1 METLTDRIM
10 RHEGFCQ
17 FPKPDAKGMW
27 VVGYGHDLTESQ
39 AQDYAH
45 GITADEAG
53 DLLKND
59 ILTCQREL
67 ANVLPW
73 ALDLSQ
79 ARQDVLLEMIFQ
91 LGINGLMG
99 FHNFLFNS
107 RSGNFAAAAHEMIF
121 NDTAGTIKSEW
132 YKETPAR
139 CEELANLYLHDGD
152 EA

>member
-45 GITADEAG
+45 GITSDEAG
-53 DLLKND
+53 DLLAAD
-59 ILTCQREL
+59 IAIAQKEL

-73 ALDLSQ
+73 TSELTPT
-79 ARQDVLLEMIFQ
+79 RQDVLTEMIFQ
-91 LGINGLMG
+91 LGINGLLG
-99 FHNFLFNS
+99 FHNLLFNA
-107 RSGNFAAAAHEMIF
+107 RSGNLDQVVDSMLNSKWH
-121 NDTAGTIKSEW
+121 TQ
-132 YKETPAR
+132 TPER